1 MKRLSG
7 EPELTVRS
15 RRSGCYGRGVP
26 FPNICVWGFSLCT
39 GVQMAELRGNN
50 RLLSFVRSHLLVSV
64 VCVQVAF
71 TVAIVAL
78 LGSGHL
84 VSLDSPALRGLLGS
98 FAGFLILV
106 ALYAAWRDRRA
117 RHGERSRAEGLSDLM
132 DSVLHPR
139 QEWWWAMDDAG
150 AFTFS
155 SSASL
160 DLLGYAPS
168 ELEGQPASIVI
179 ELDDLA
185 KARQS
190 VAAALAPDGSGWSGV
205 VVRCRHRDGTPLW
218 MEVSGHARP
227 AISGASTGFEGA
239 CRPLSPQTEK
249 VLALERTRKRIEQ
262 VLRERTFLTAF
273 QPIHE
278 LATGRVIGVEALARF
293 VDDGGGGSPE
303 RWFSEAATVGLA
315 ADLEFAALESALT
328 AATGLPSQ
336 LYVAL
341 NLSPETC
348 LDPRLPGFLTRSG
361 ISPDRLVL
369 ELTENLAVA
378 AYAPLVAALAPLRT
392 RGLRVAVD
400 DAGAGFASMRHILHL
415 HPDIIKLDRSLIAGI
430 DKEPGQRALGAAMV
444 EFAQRIG
451 AQLIAEGIE
460 SEAERAAVTG
470 LGMFAGQGFLL
481 GRPSADP
488 QNWPAWKA
496 VQGRDKD

>member
-1 MKRLSG
+1 M
-7 EPELTVRS
+7 PEL
-15 RRSGCYGRGVP
+15 
-26 FPNICVWGFSLCT
+26 WG
-39 GVQMAELRGNN
+39 N
-50 RLLSFVRSHLLVSV
+50 RLLSFVGSHLLVSV
-64 VCVQVAF
+64 LCVQVGF
-71 TVAIVAL
+71 TVAILAL

-84 VSLDSPALRGLLGS
+84 VSLDSPALRGLLGAV
-98 FAGFLILV
+98 AGFLILV
-106 ALYAAWRDRRA
+106 ALYAGWRDRRA

-150 AFTFS
+150 TFTFS

-179 ELDDLA
+179 DLDDLA
-185 KARQS
+185 QARQS
-190 VAAALAPDGSGWSGV
+190 VAAALTPDGSSWSGV
-205 VVRCRHRDGTPLW
+205 VARCRHRDGTPLW

-227 AISGASTGFEGA
+227 TIGGASTGFEGA
-239 CRPLSPQTEK
+239 CRPLSPQTER

-293 VDDGGGGSPE
+293 VEDAGGSPE

-328 AATGLPSQ
+328 AATGLPSH

-348 LDPRLPGFLTRSG
+348 LDPRLPGFLARSG

-378 AYAPLVAALAPLRT
+378 AYAPLVAALSPLRM

-430 DKEPGQRALGAAMV
+430 DKDPGQRALGAAMV
-444 EFAQRIG
+444 EFAQRIR

-460 SEAERAAVTG
+460 SEGELAAVTG

-488 QNWPAWKA
+488 QKWTAWEA
-496 VQGRDKD
+496 VQGRDTA